1 MEPLFF
7 IVVPGIL
14 GGILLAI
21 LLSRTHVPE
30 RPGAESALEPM
41 STSMINMARIRVS
54 GVGGLGMVAMA
65 VVVAIFV
72 PRIRLTMVIALVLGS
87 VMAAVMIARRRK
99 EGALSHSE
107 PGAHTFLPEARD

>member
-1 MEPLFF
+1 MEPLII

-30 RPGAESALEPM
+30 KPGADSRLEPM
-41 STSMINMARIRVS
+41 STSMINMSRIRVS

-65 VVVAIFV
+65 VVVAIFE
-72 PRIRLTMVIALVLGS
+72 PRIRLTMVIALVLGA
-87 VMAAVMIARRRK
+87 VMAGVMIAMRRRK
-99 EGALSHSE
+99 GALSTNR
-107 PGAHTFLPEARD
+107 PGAHTMLD

>member
-30 RPGAESALEPM
+30 KGGADSRLEPM
-41 STSMINMARIRVS
+41 STNLINMSSIRVA

-65 VVVAIFV
+65 IVVAIFV
-72 PRIRLTMVIALVLGS
+72 PRIRLTMVISLVLGA
-87 VMAAVMIARRRK
+87 VMASVMIARRRRQ
-99 EGALSHSE
+99 GALSTNR
-107 PGAHTFLPEARD
+107 PGAHTML